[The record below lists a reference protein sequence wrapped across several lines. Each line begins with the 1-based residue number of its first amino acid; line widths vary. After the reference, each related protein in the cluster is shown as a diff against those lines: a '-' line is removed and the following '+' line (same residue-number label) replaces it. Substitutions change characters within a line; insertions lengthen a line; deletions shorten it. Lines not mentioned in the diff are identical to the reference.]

1 MTNST
6 QLLLVIVL
14 VAIGAAALIVAAC
27 LQAGLRT
34 KRAAY
39 PHLIQNWQRAQ
50 RYVILLFVIGG
61 LLVVCPPISQ
71 LMVSIQTIS
80 SHSSPTL
87 DDVLGQAD
95 QEEFLTAVEEGSL
108 GEARQQLEQGADPNA
123 AYPDDDLNA
132 LIMAC
137 INNDEA
143 MVGLLL
149 EYGADP
155 DCPSPDGGLTP
166 LMYAGE
172 NPKVVSRLIEA
183 GADVNAVD
191 YEGLY
196 TPLTEA
202 CAAYRSEESARLLLK
217 NGADVNYR
225 TSDGLTALTYLI
237 SMEDGYDPQ
246 QIELQLTLVQLLIDH
261 GASPDSGPFG
271 QSIYEYA
278 QGMISEQLSQI
289 TDTVRR
295 SKYERV
301 AGELLSLL
309 QSETEG

>member
-1 MTNST
+1 MTDST
-6 QLLLVIVL
+6 QLLLVVVL
-14 VAIGAAALIVAAC
+14 VAIGVAALIAAGC

-34 KRAAY
+34 KRVAY

-71 LMVSIQTIS
+71 LTVNFQTTS
-80 SHSSPTL
+80 SRSSPTL
-87 DDVLGQAD
+87 EDALGQVE
-95 QEEFLTAVEEGSL
+95 QEEFLIAVEGGMLS
-108 GEARQQLEQGADPNA
+108 EARQQLEQGADPNA

-191 YEGLY
+191 YEDLY
-196 TPLTEA
+196 TPLAEA

-246 QIELQLTLVQLLIDH
+246 QIELQLSLVKLLIDH
-261 GASPDSGPFG
+261 GAVPDSGPFG
-271 QSIYEYA
+271 QSDYA
-278 QGMISEQLSQI
+278 YVEEIVNEQLSRLSD
-289 TDTVRR
+289 TDRR
-295 SKYERV
+295 SNYERA

-309 QSETEG
+309 QPETEG

>member
-1 MTNST
+1 M
-6 QLLLVIVL
+6 VVL
-14 VAIGAAALIVAAC
+14 VAIGVAALIAAGF
-27 LQAGLRT
+27 LQAGLHK
-34 KRAAY
+34 KRITY
-39 PHLIQNWQRAQ
+39 PHLLRNWQRAQ

-61 LLVVCPPISQ
+61 LLVVLPPISQ
-71 LMVSIQTIS
+71 VTVSFQTTS

-87 DDVLGQAD
+87 EDVLGQAD
-95 QEEFLTAVEEGSL
+95 QEEFLTAVEGGSL
-108 GEARQQLEQGADPNA
+108 LQARQQLEQGADPNA

-155 DCPSPDGGLTP
+155 DCPSPEGGLTP

-172 NPKVVSRLIEA
+172 NPNVVSRLIEA
-183 GADVNAVD
+183 GANVNAVD

-196 TPLTEA
+196 TPLAEA
-202 CAAYRSEESARLLLK
+202 CAAYRSEESTRLLLK
-217 NGADVNYR
+217 NGADINYR

-271 QSIYEYA
+271 QSAYEYV

-289 TDTVRR
+289 SDTARR
-295 SKYERV
+295 SKYERA

-309 QSETEG
+309 QPETEG